1 MCEYQGQIQNETKYI
16 SKYEKNP
23 RKNMFKRSNLFSVI
37 ISPLILMIEEI
48 VFVAEIFR
56 EEQIILKFLYDAG
69 KIILQSLYI
78 LNHMFLSGT

>member
-1 MCEYQGQIQNETKYI
+1 
-16 SKYEKNP
+16 
-23 RKNMFKRSNLFSVI
+23 
-37 ISPLILMIEEI
+37 MIEEI

-78 LNHMFLSGT
+78 LNHMFLSGTWRRWESRNDSISSSFMLWEI